1 MLASL
6 SLSFTAIQPAYA
18 ATGYVDTYL
27 HLDSTATQYVV
38 AADDA
43 GFTIPNAITMEAW
56 IRPDATCVASGECVI
71 MIKENSYA
79 LSVVSGKFNFAL
91 YNGGWFYYTTGV
103 SARAGIWQHIAFT
116 RPTSTATS
124 KLYINGRLVSTT
136 SAGDAGTSAL
146 SDSIYNFSI
155 GARNGLNLGVNAI
168 FASGFTGDIDE
179 VKVWQTERTQTQ
191 VQSDM
196 NSYGPTGDSNLK
208 LYYDFNDVSGGVVS
222 NKASGATSG
231 TQLTVKSSPTFTNLD
246 SATVIT
252 GNLKIS
258 TFGRTYLSANGWPV
272 PIGISSIDAMVIGG
286 GGGGGNNVGG
296 GGSGGGG
303 YMITSLPTASSTTIP
318 IHVGFGGAG
327 GSSTAAGT
335 LTYDG
340 TSLINGQDGDSS
352 TVTING
358 STYVGGGGGG
368 GPTYWANSYCAG
380 TGSRSTWAQAGPYVG
395 SGGTGN
401 SGGTGG
407 TPSSTQ
413 STANGSSGYSFNI
426 TGATVTYGSGGGS
439 GGGYASAVNG
449 NGADSLGGN
458 GGSPGA
464 SGTVGRGAGGG
475 GGYTSCNLGGA
486 GGTGVVVLRYA
497 AYSGDFTTG
506 KGATAVYRTAN
517 TLTVTVTSAGKV
529 TFYVKGKAI
538 PGCKSIPTISST
550 TITASCNWRPSI
562 HIPTPVTAIFTP
574 SASGSSPVSLNAGE
588 INVAARSGKR

>member
-296 GGSGGGG
+296 GG
-303 YMITSLPTASSTTIP
+303 
-318 IHVGFGGAG
+318 
-327 GSSTAAGT
+327 
-335 LTYDG
+335 
-340 TSLINGQDGDSS
+340 
-352 TVTING
+352 
-358 STYVGGGGGG
+358 

-464 SGTVGRGAGGG
+464 SGTEGRGAGGG